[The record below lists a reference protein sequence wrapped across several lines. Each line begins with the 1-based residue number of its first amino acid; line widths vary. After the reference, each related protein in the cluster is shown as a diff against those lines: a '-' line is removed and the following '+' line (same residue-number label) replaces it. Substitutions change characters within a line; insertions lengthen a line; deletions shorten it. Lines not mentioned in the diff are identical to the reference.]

1 MDRSHRAFLDG
12 KLFAVAGASNDREKY
27 GNLVLRKLAASG
39 REVMPI
45 NPKGGTIEGL
55 EAYASVAD
63 LPRVPESLSVVT
75 PPSVTEQVIKQA
87 IAAGVNNIWMQPGAV
102 HEGASAEARA
112 AGINVIDDGACV
124 LVVLGLEHVPD

>member
-63 LPRVPESLSVVT
+63 LPRVPMHTLPNLRSFR
-75 PPSVTEQVIKQA
+75 P
-87 IAAGVNNIWMQPGAV
+87 W
-102 HEGASAEARA
+102 
-112 AGINVIDDGACV
+112 D
-124 LVVLGLEHVPD
+124 